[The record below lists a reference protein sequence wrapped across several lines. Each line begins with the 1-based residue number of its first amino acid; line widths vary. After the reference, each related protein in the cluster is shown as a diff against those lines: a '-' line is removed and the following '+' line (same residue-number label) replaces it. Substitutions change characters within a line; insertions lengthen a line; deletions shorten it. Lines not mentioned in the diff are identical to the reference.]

1 MSATQDVPSTTG
13 RGPVANALLAAL
25 VVAGGSLPVYLTGA
39 LFVQLSVD
47 LAFGTVG
54 LGAVVGAY
62 RGATAV
68 AAVPL
73 GRLADRVRPD
83 RSLRAAL
90 LLAALALVGIGGVAQ
105 TYVHLFAFLLLSGIA
120 YALGQTAVNVF
131 LATAVPAGR
140 QGMALGV
147 KQAAIPM
154 SGTLA
159 GLAVP
164 VFALT
169 LGWRSAFWAFAVL
182 AVIGA
187 VAVPR
192 LPELPRRRGT
202 DARPASAMPMDATL
216 ALGVALAF
224 GIAASA
230 TGTAFLVDSAVG
242 TGLGPGA
249 AGLLLALASGASITM
264 RIVSGVLIDR
274 FSMDPLR
281 VTLAMLVLGAFGYLG
296 LALGGTASVPR
307 GVYIAGALVALTL
320 GWGYNGVFW
329 LAVVRHSPG
338 STGASTGI
346 ILPMGMTGGVIGPLI
361 SGRLIEA
368 TSYPLVWTIVAS
380 WLLIA
385 AGVVVIGVRL
395 LRAAELRRPATP

>member
-1 MSATQDVPSTTG
+1 MSAPAAPTPVTG

-73 GRLADRVRPD
+73 GRVADRVRPD

-90 LLAALALVGIGGVAQ
+90 VLAALALVGIGGFAQ
-105 TYVHLFAFLLLSGIA
+105 TYVHLFAFLLLSGVA

-131 LATAVPAGR
+131 LATAVPPGR
-140 QGMALGV
+140 QGMALGI

-164 VFALT
+164 VFGLT
-169 LGWRSAFWAFAVL
+169 LGWRSAFWAFAVVAL
-182 AVIGA
+182 VGA

-192 LPELPRRRGT
+192 LPELPGSRKGSGK
-202 DARPASAMPMDATL
+202 PAAAMPMNATI

-249 AGLLLALASGASITM
+249 AGLLLAIASGASITM
-264 RIVSGVLIDR
+264 RIVSGILIDR
-274 FSMDPLR
+274 FTMDPLR
-281 VTLAMLVLGAFGYLG
+281 VTLAMLVLGSLGYLG
-296 LALGGTASVPR
+296 LALGGSASVPR
-307 GVYIAGALVALTL
+307 SVYIVGALTALTL

-368 TSYPLVWTIVAS
+368 TSYPLVWSIVAS
-380 WLLIA
+380 WLLVA
-385 AGVVVIGVRL
+385 AGAVVVGVRL
-395 LRAAELRRPATP
+395 LRAPRVPEATS